1 MVRLFVRH
9 AVADYGEWRK
19 EYDAFDSQRRS
30 MGVTGDAVYQ
40 SVEDPN
46 DVTVTHDFDEVES
59 AKAVMS
65 SEELRAAMHNAGVQ
79 GQPQIWITSPS

>member
-9 AVADYGEWRK
+9 AVADYGDWRRG
-19 EYDAFDSQRRS
+19 YDAFDSQRRS
-30 MGVTGDAVYQ
+30 MGVTDDAVYQ

-46 DVTVTHDFDEVES
+46 DVTVTHDFDQVEA
-59 AKAVMS
+59 AKALMS
-65 SEELRAAMHNAGVQ
+65 SDELRTAMQNAGVQ